1 LLSRDRRGDFRA
13 VVDEE
18 EVTGVGLMADYFP
31 PEPTEMS
38 ARGDGMSAGTG
49 ETSAEAGHLTPAG
62 LPFDQLYAPRCWTG
76 GLSFLEPF
84 AGLARPLQPKS

>member
-1 LLSRDRRGDFRA
+1 
-13 VVDEE
+13 
-18 EVTGVGLMADYFP
+18 
-31 PEPTEMS
+31 
-38 ARGDGMSAGTG
+38 MSAGTG